1 MGGKVFVSTF
11 GRKIYFSCQHV
22 LNLKRQSFS
31 FSVQNVE
38 AEDGNDNW
46 DDGWYGGR
54 VSSSVVGNEKD
65 LRTDV
70 HDAKRREPRC
80 SFSVLMCESRGM
92 VGVPA
97 KPNNPR
103 RDKAQAQT
111 WEDTLI
117 KENEEWRKHSLPDQ
131 LTRITAHSL
140 VSSWNNFAWISFLQ
154 LE

>member
-1 MGGKVFVSTF
+1 MNFYLC
-11 GRKIYFSCQHV
+11 RKSIFHFKIFQDQETV
-22 LNLKRQSFS
+22 LF

-46 DDGWYGGR
+46 DYGWYAGR
-54 VSSSVVGNEKD
+54 VSSSVVVHERHLG
-65 LRTDV
+65 TDI

-103 RDKAQAQT
+103 RDKAQPQT
-111 WEDTLI
+111 
-117 KENEEWRKHSLPDQ
+117 
-131 LTRITAHSL
+131 
-140 VSSWNNFAWISFLQ
+140 
-154 LE
+154 